1 MFLAPPCGTASRAR
15 SIKLKR
21 KSNAPEPLRDDNN
34 PNGLKFLSFVNKMKI
49 SQANKL
55 YHLTAQVVKYAVKH
69 GMIVCVENPLFWAT
83 TFWVSVAKLLRYTI
97 FHSCQY
103 GSNRQKKTMLA
114 HNHKAF
120 NQLSK
125 LCPGESKKHRHL
137 PWGITP
143 SGHFATSEETAYPVQ
158 LARDVAQCFT
168 QALAEAG
175 MKLPPSQLHDM
186 TSSSQAVLQAVR
198 AQSGLQPKHS
208 KLPPLV
214 PEFATIV
221 AVEVSSDTPSSQPPH
236 SQIPQHSKFLS
247 SAPLVT
253 APVKG
258 GVMSAV
264 PLRIPPMT
272 GLFRSGGYT
281 TPRMSSSGKQHRQ
294 DIHCP

>member
-1 MFLAPPCGTASRAR
+1 
-15 SIKLKR
+15 
-21 KSNAPEPLRDDNN
+21 
-34 PNGLKFLSFVNKMKI
+34 MKI

-69 GMIVCVENPLFWAT
+69 GMIVCVENPQFSLFWAT

-143 SGHFATSEETAYPVQ
+143 AGHFATSEETAYPIQ

-168 QALAEAG
+168 QAFVKAG
-175 MKLPPSQLHDM
+175 MKLPPSQLQDM
-186 TSSSQAVLQAVR
+186 TSSSEAVLQAVR

-214 PEFATIV
+214 TEFATIV
-221 AVEVSSDTPSSQPPH
+221 AVEVAKDTPSSQPPH
-236 SQIPQHSKFLS
+236 SQILQHSKFLS

-258 GVMSAV
+258 G
-264 PLRIPPMT
+264 
-272 GLFRSGGYT
+272 G
-281 TPRMSSSGKQHRQ
+281 
-294 DIHCP
+294 

>member
-1 MFLAPPCGTASRAR
+1 
-15 SIKLKR
+15 
-21 KSNAPEPLRDDNN
+21 
-34 PNGLKFLSFVNKMKI
+34 MKI

-55 YHLTAQVVKYAVKH
+55 YHLTDQVVKYAVHH
-69 GMIVCVENPLFWAT
+69 GMIVCVENPQFSLFWAT

-120 NQLSK
+120 SQLSK

-143 SGHFATSEETAYPVQ
+143 SGHFATSEETAYPIQ

-168 QALAEAG
+168 QALAEAV
-175 MKLPPSQLHDM
+175 MKLPPNQLQDM
-186 TSSSQAVLQAVR
+186 TSFSEAVLQAVR

-236 SQIPQHSKFLS
+236 SQIPQHSKFLN

-264 PLRIPPMT
+264 PLRIPPMA
-272 GLFRSGGYT
+272 GSFRSGEYT
-281 TPRMSSSGKQHRQ
+281 TPRMSSSEKQHRQ